1 MAMSKISRQY
11 SVRRRAAE
19 ISNGSTVDITFN
31 DDEKNA
37 GMLLIE
43 LVRYGVGQS
52 ILISPQSNYTSG
64 TDSSMSTIPGVRN
77 GLTFRTL
84 NEPAT
89 GIRVKNSTGNSLFCE
104 ITAFKM

>member
-1 MAMSKISRQY
+1 MATSKISRQY
-11 SVRRRAAE
+11 SFRRRAAE
-19 ISNGSTVDITFN
+19 ISSGSTDDIAFT

-37 GMLLIE
+37 AMLLIE
-43 LVRYGVGQS
+43 FVRYGTGQS
-52 ILISPQSNYTSG
+52 ILISPQSNYATG
-64 TDSSMSTIPGVRN
+64 TDSSMSTVPGTRS

-89 GIRVKNSTGNSLFCE
+89 GIRVKNSTGTALYCD